1 MRDISLW
8 IDRHASFQPDKP
20 AIRFSGETLTYS
32 GLAARIEKMAAV
44 LAGEFGARPGDRIAW
59 LGYNH
64 PDLLVLLFAAARL
77 GLIVV
82 PLNWR
87 LAAPE
92 HAFILQNAGV
102 KAVIAQKQFLEALAG
117 EILPEGC
124 RRVVIDGPHESADT
138 LGDLVAAAGKAPERA
153 GRIEDPLLLVYTSG
167 TTGRP
172 KGAVLTQNAIAW
184 NAVNAI
190 HMHDMTAHDRVLTVL
205 PMFHVG
211 GLNIQTTPALHLGA
225 TVSLHERFEPGA
237 FLRAVKAERP
247 TLTVLVPATIAAVT
261 GHADWEKTDIGSLR
275 AIATGSMIVPDE
287 MIEAIHA
294 RGVPVIQ
301 VYGSSETA
309 PIAIYQRI
317 EKAQSTVGSMGR
329 VGLHTA
335 VRIVDSDDNDLGPGV
350 PGEIL
355 VRGPHVA
362 SGYWDDADETAK
374 AFTDGWFRT
383 GDVAEYDA
391 NGDYWFRDRIKNVII
406 SGGENIYPAEAER
419 LLREVDGVA
428 ECCIVGRPDP
438 RWGAVPV
445 AVVVANR
452 GSVTREEIARHF
464 EGRLARFKHPR
475 DVVFV
480 AELPKNAMG
489 KVRIDEV
496 SRIVAKATEAPA

>member
-1 MRDISLW
+1 MRDISHW
-8 IDRHASFQPDKP
+8 IDRNAGFHADKP
-20 AIRFSGETLTYS
+20 AIRFEGSTLTYA
-32 GLAARIEKMAAV
+32 GLAARIDKMAAM
-44 LAGEFGARPGDRIAW
+44 LDGDIGARHGDRIAW
-59 LGYNH
+59 LGFNH

-92 HAFILQNAGV
+92 HAFILNNAGV
-102 KAVIAQKQFLEALAG
+102 RAVIAHRQFLEALAG
-117 EILPEGC
+117 EALPSGC
-124 RRVVIDGPHESADT
+124 RRVVIDGPFEDTDT
-138 LGDLVAAAGKAPERA
+138 LEDLVAAAGTAPAAA
-153 GRIEDPLLLVYTSG
+153 GRSEDPLLLVYTSG

-172 KGAVLTQNAIAW
+172 KGAVLTQDAIAW
-184 NAVNAI
+184 NAINSI
-190 HMHDMTAHDRVLTVL
+190 HMHDMTAQDRVLTVL

-225 TVSLHERFEPGA
+225 TVTLHDRFEPGA
-237 FLRAVKAERP
+237 FLKAVNDDRP
-247 TLTVLVPATIAAVT
+247 TLSVLVPATIAAVT
-261 GHADWEKTDIGSLR
+261 RHADWADTDFSSLR
-275 AIATGSMIVPDE
+275 TLATGSMIVPKE
-287 MIEAIHA
+287 QIEVIHA

-317 EKAQSTVGSMGR
+317 EQAYSTVGSMGR
-329 VGLHTA
+329 VGLHTD
-335 VRIVDSDDNDLGPGV
+335 VRIVDADGSDLGPGV

-362 SGYWDDADETAK
+362 SGYWNDPKETA
-374 AFTDGWFRT
+374 ASFTDGWFRT
-383 GDVAEYDA
+383 GDVAEYDE

-419 LLREVDGVA
+419 VLREIAGIQD
-428 ECCIVGRPDP
+428 CCIVGRSDA

-445 AVVVANR
+445 AVVVAES
-452 GSVTREEIARHF
+452 GTVSREDISSHF
-464 EGRLARFKHPR
+464 EGRLARYKHPR

-480 AELPKNAMG
+480 EELPKNAMG

-496 SRIVAKATEAPA
+496 SRIVAKATKAPA